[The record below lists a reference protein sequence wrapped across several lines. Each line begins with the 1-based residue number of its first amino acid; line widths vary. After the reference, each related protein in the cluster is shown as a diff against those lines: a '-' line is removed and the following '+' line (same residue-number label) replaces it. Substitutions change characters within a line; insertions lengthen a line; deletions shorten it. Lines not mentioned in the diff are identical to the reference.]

1 MLNLLW
7 VNAIP
12 GQEVIKMENLDPIF
26 KPKSVAIVGASRD
39 PKAIGHQCVKNLID
53 SGYEGKI
60 YPVNPKADEIAGLK
74 CYHSITE
81 IPDEVDIALIV
92 VPAKY
97 VPAVTEECGK
107 KGVKGLV
114 IIASGFS
121 EVGREDLERE
131 VVDIAHKYGMRILGP
146 NVVGIMNNPLKM
158 NASFGPYLP
167 YPGKAALI
175 SQSGALLIAM
185 DARTWVDKVGISHM
199 ISIGNMADLDFAD
212 LIDYFNKDEDTN
224 VISLYIEGVKDG
236 RKFLNAAKNSK
247 KPIIALKAGT
257 SKRGAAA
264 AASHTGSLAG
274 STKIYEAAFKQG
286 HIVWAENL
294 DALFDETMAL
304 ALQPPMSGD
313 NLLII
318 TNGGG
323 VGVLAT
329 DAAEKYGV
337 PIKDAPDDL
346 KLLMFKHMPE
356 FGNPKNP
363 VDLTGMA
370 DRPEY
375 EGSIRDALKHDWVD
389 GVVVLYCETSFT
401 DPQNIAEGIYKAY
414 KDAGVK
420 KPIAVSLV
428 GGERSVKAGE
438 WLIEHGIPY
447 YNSPHAAVRALAAL
461 RVYGRYLEKASKD
474 FVPYKVDKEKVEA
487 IIGKAKACGRSILTE
502 PEAKEVF
509 AAYGLPVPKGKMAR
523 NPEEAVKIARAVE
536 YPVVMKIVSPNIV
549 HKSDAGGVKVNIKSD
564 DEVRKAY
571 QEIIENAERYDP
583 HAEIMGV
590 YVQHMEPWG
599 TETIIGSINDSQF
612 GPTVM
617 FGLGGIF
624 VEILKDVTF
633 RIAPFSK
640 DEALDMVKEIK
651 GYGILKGARGEKPR
665 DIEAIADA
673 VSRLSQLVWD
683 FRDYISEVD
692 ANPVIVYEKGLSVVD
707 ARIILKTEK
716 STRVTP
722 KPLDK
727 CA

>member
-1 MLNLLW
+1 
-7 VNAIP
+7 
-12 GQEVIKMENLDPIF
+12 MENLDPIF
-26 KPKSVAIVGASRD
+26 KPKSIAIVGASRD

-74 CYHSITE
+74 CYHSVTE

-131 VVDIAHKYGMRILGP
+131 VVEIAHKYGMRILGP

-167 YPGKAALI
+167 YPGKAAMI

-199 ISIGNMADLDFAD
+199 ISIGNMADLDFGD
-212 LIDYFNKDEDTN
+212 LIEYFNKDEDTN

-294 DALFDETMAL
+294 NALFDETMAL
-304 ALQPPMSGD
+304 ALQSPMRGD

-329 DAAEKYGV
+329 DAAERYGV

-370 DRPEY
+370 DRPQY

-401 DPQNIAEGIYKAY
+401 DPMNIAEGIYKAY
-414 KDAGVK
+414 KDSGAS

-447 YNSPHAAVRALAAL
+447 YDSPHAAVRALAAL
-461 RVYGRYLEKASKD
+461 RTYGRYLEKASKE
-474 FVPYKVDKEKVEA
+474 FVPYKVDKQKVEA
-487 IIGKAKACGRSILTE
+487 IIGKAKACGRSLLTE

-509 AAYGLPVPKGKMAR
+509 AAYGLPVPKGKMAK
-523 NPEEAVKIARAVE
+523 NVEDAVKIARAVE

-564 DEVRKAY
+564 DEVRRAFE
-571 QEIIENAERYDP
+571 EIIENAQRYDP
-583 HAEIMGV
+583 RAEILGV

-599 TETIIGSINDSQF
+599 TETIIGSVNDPQF

-640 DEALDMVKEIK
+640 DEALDMVKEIN
-651 GYGILKGARGEKPR
+651 GYGILRGARGEKPR

-683 FRDYISEVD
+683 FRDYIKEVD

-716 STRVTP
+716 SAKVTP

>member
-1 MLNLLW
+1 
-7 VNAIP
+7 
-12 GQEVIKMENLDPIF
+12 MENLDPIF
-26 KPKSVAIVGASRD
+26 KPKSIAIVGASRD

-60 YPVNPKADEIAGLK
+60 YPVNPKADEVAGLK
-74 CYHSITE
+74 CYHSILD
-81 IPDEVDIALIV
+81 IPDKVDIALIV
-92 VPAKY
+92 VPAKL

-131 VVDIAHKYGMRILGP
+131 VVEIAHKYGMRILGP
-146 NVVGIMNNPLKM
+146 NVVGIMNNPLHM

-167 YPGKAALI
+167 YPGKAAMI

-199 ISIGNMADLDFAD
+199 ISIGNMADLDFGD
-212 LIDYFNKDEDTN
+212 LINYFNEDEDTN

-236 RKFLNAAKNSK
+236 RKFLNACKNSK

-286 HIVWAENL
+286 HVVWAENL

-304 ALQPPMSGD
+304 ALQKPMRGD

-414 KDAGVK
+414 KDSGVD
-420 KPIAVSLV
+420 KPIAVSFV

-438 WLIEHGIPY
+438 WLIENGIPY

-461 RVYGRYLEKASKD
+461 RTYGRYLEKASKE
-474 FVPYKVDKEKVEA
+474 FVPYKVNKEKVEA
-487 IIGKAKACGRSILTE
+487 IIGKAKACGRSLLTE

-509 AAYGLPVPKGKMAR
+509 AAYGLPVPKGKLAH

-564 DEVRKAY
+564 DEVRKAF

-583 HAEIMGV
+583 RAEILGV

-640 DEALDMVKEIK
+640 DEALDMVKEIN
-651 GYGILKGARGEKPR
+651 GYGILKGARGEKPK
-665 DIEAIADA
+665 DIEAIAEA

-683 FRDYISEVD
+683 FRDVIKEVD

-707 ARIILKTEK
+707 ARIILKTGK
-716 STRVTP
+716 STKVTP

-727 CA
+727 CS

>member
-1 MLNLLW
+1 MDS
-7 VNAIP
+7 
-12 GQEVIKMENLDPIF
+12 LDAIF

-39 PKAIGHQCVKNLID
+39 PKAIGHQCLQNLIK
-53 SGYEGKI
+53 SGYQGKI
-60 YPVNPKADEIAGLK
+60 YPVNPKADEVAGLK
-74 CYHSITE
+74 CYHSIME
-81 IPDEVDIALIV
+81 VPDEVDIALIV

-131 VVDIAHKYGMRILGP
+131 VVEIARKYGMRILGP

-158 NASFGPYLP
+158 NASFAPYLP

-185 DARTWVDKVGISHM
+185 DARTWIDKVGISHM
-199 ISIGNMADLDFAD
+199 ISIGNMADLNFGD
-212 LIDYFNKDEDTN
+212 LIEYFNGDEDTK

-236 RKFLNAAKNSK
+236 RKFLNSAKNSK
-247 KPIIALKAGT
+247 KPIVALKAGV

-286 HIVWAENL
+286 HIVQAENL
-294 DALFDETMAL
+294 NALFDETMAL
-304 ALQPPMSGD
+304 ALQPPMRGD

-346 KLLMFKHMPE
+346 KLLMFRHMPE

-370 DRPEY
+370 DREQY
-375 EGSIRDALKHDWVD
+375 EGSIRDALKHEWVH
-389 GVVVLYCETSFT
+389 GLVVLYCETSFT

-414 KDAGVK
+414 KDSGVN
-420 KPIAVSLV
+420 KPIAVSFV
-428 GGERSVKAGE
+428 GGERSVKAGQ

-447 YNSPHAAVRALAAL
+447 YSSPHAAVRAMSAL
-461 RVYGRYLEKASKD
+461 RIYGRYLEKASKE
-474 FVPYKVDKEKVEA
+474 FVPYKVNKKKVEA
-487 IIGKAKACGRSILTE
+487 ILGKARACGKSVLTE

-509 AAYGLPVPKGKMAR
+509 AAYGLPVPKGKLAK
-523 NPEEAVKIARAVE
+523 NEDDAVKIARSIG
-536 YPVVMKIVSPNIV
+536 YPVVMKIVSPQII

-564 DEVRKAY
+564 DEVRKAFR
-571 QEIIENAERYDP
+571 EIMENAERYDP

-590 YVQHMEPWG
+590 YVQEMAPWG
-599 TETIIGSINDSQF
+599 TETIIGSVNDPQF

-640 DEALDMVKEIK
+640 DEALDMVKEIR

-683 FRDYISEVD
+683 FRNEIKEVD

-716 STRVTP
+716 VTKVTP

-727 CA
+727 CG

>member
-1 MLNLLW
+1 MDS
-7 VNAIP
+7 
-12 GQEVIKMENLDPIF
+12 LDVIF
-26 KPKSVAIVGASRD
+26 KPKSIAIVGASRD

-53 SGYEGKI
+53 SCYKGKI
-60 YPVNPKADEIAGLK
+60 YPINPKAEEIAGLK
-74 CYHSITE
+74 CYRSILE
-81 IPDEVDIALIV
+81 VPDEIDVALIV

-107 KGVKGLV
+107 KNVKGLV

-121 EVGREDLERE
+121 EVGRRDLEDE
-131 VVDIAHKYGMRILGP
+131 VVSIAKKYGMRILGP
-146 NVVGIMNNPLKM
+146 NIVGVINNPLKA
-158 NASFGPYLP
+158 NASFAPYLP
-167 YPGKAALI
+167 YPGNAALI

-185 DARTWVDKVGISHM
+185 DARTWSDKVGIAHM
-199 ISIGNMADLDFAD
+199 ISIGNMADLNFGD
-212 LIDYFNKDEDTN
+212 LIEYFNEDPDTK
-224 VISLYIEGVKDG
+224 VISLYMEGVKDG
-236 RKFLNAAKNSK
+236 RKFLRTAKNSK
-247 KPIIALKAGT
+247 KPIVALKAGV
-257 SKRGAAA
+257 SQRGAAA

-274 STKIYEAAFKQG
+274 SVKIYEAAFKQG
-286 HIVWAENL
+286 HVIKAENL

-304 ALQPPMSGD
+304 SLQPPMQGE

-346 KLLMFKHMPE
+346 KLLMRKSMPE
-356 FGNPKNP
+356 FGSPRNP

-375 EGSIRDALKHDWVD
+375 EGSIKDALKHPWVN

-401 DPQNIAEGIYKAY
+401 DPQNIAEGIHKAI
-414 KDAGVK
+414 KDSGVE
-420 KPIAVSLV
+420 KPVAVSFV

-438 WLIEHGIPY
+438 WLIENGVPY
-447 YNSPHAAVRALAAL
+447 YKSPDAAVRAINAL
-461 RVYGRYLEKASKD
+461 RAYGRYLEKSDAEFK
-474 FVPYKVDKEKVEA
+474 PYKADTNKVAA
-487 IIGKAKACGRSILTE
+487 IIGKARASRRDLLTE
-502 PEAKEVF
+502 PEAKEIF
-509 AAYGLPVPKGKMAR
+509 AAYGLPVPKGKLAH
-523 NPEEAVKIARAVE
+523 NPEEAVKIARAIE
-536 YPVVMKIVSPNIV
+536 YPVVLKIVSPQII
-549 HKSDAGGVKVNIKSD
+549 HKSDAGGVKVNLKSD
-564 DEVRKAY
+564 EEVREAFE
-571 QEIIENAERYDP
+571 EIIDNAQRYDP
-583 HAEIMGV
+583 HAEILGV

-599 TETIIGSINDSQF
+599 TETIIGSVNDKQF

-640 DEALDMVKEIK
+640 EEALDMIREIN
-651 GYGILKGARGEKPR
+651 GYKILKGARGEKPR
-665 DIEAIADA
+665 DVEAIADA

-683 FRDYISEVD
+683 FKDDIKEVD

-707 ARIILKTEK
+707 ARIILKKKGDGE
-716 STRVTP
+716 
-722 KPLDK
+722 
-727 CA
+727 

>member
-1 MLNLLW
+1 MK
-7 VNAIP
+7 
-12 GQEVIKMENLDPIF
+12 ELDPIF
-26 KPKSVAIVGASRD
+26 KPRSVAIVGASRD
-39 PKAIGHQCVKNLID
+39 PKAIGHQCVKNLIE

-60 YPVNPKADEIAGLK
+60 YPVNPKADEVAGLK
-74 CYHSITE
+74 CYHSVTE

-121 EVGREDLERE
+121 EVGREDLENQ
-131 VVDIAHKYGMRILGP
+131 VVEIARKYEMRILGP

-167 YPGKAALI
+167 YPGKAAMI

-185 DARTWVDKVGISHM
+185 DARTWVDKVGLSHM
-199 ISIGNMADLDFAD
+199 ISIGNMADLDFGD
-212 LIDYFNKDEDTN
+212 LIEYFNEDEDTN

-236 RKFLNAAKNSK
+236 RKFLNACKRSK
-247 KPIIALKAGT
+247 KPIIALKAGV

-286 HIVWAENL
+286 RVVWAENL
-294 DALFDETMAL
+294 NALFDETMAL
-304 ALQPPMSGD
+304 ALQPPMRGD

-329 DAAEKYGV
+329 DAAEKYNI

-346 KLLMFKHMPE
+346 KLLMYRHMPE

-370 DRPEY
+370 DAQQY
-375 EGSIRDALKHDWVD
+375 YGSLSDALKHDWVD
-389 GVVVLYCETSFT
+389 GVVVLFCETSFT
-401 DPQNIAEGIYKAY
+401 DPMEIAKNIHKAY
-414 KDAGVK
+414 EESGKK
-420 KPIAVSLV
+420 KPIIVNFT
-428 GGERSVKAGE
+428 GGEESVKAGE

-447 YNSPHAAVRALAAL
+447 YNSPHAAVRAMSSL
-461 RVYGRYLEKASKD
+461 RTYGRYLEKASYE
-474 FVPYKVDKEKVEA
+474 FQPYEVNRHKVEA
-487 IIGKAKACGRSILTE
+487 IIGKVKACGRTILTE

-509 AAYGLPVPKGKMAR
+509 AAYGLPVPKGKLAK
-523 NPEEAVKIARAVE
+523 NAEDAVKIARAVE
-536 YPVVMKIVSPNIV
+536 YPVVMKIVSPQII

-564 DEVRKAY
+564 EEVRKAFE
-571 QEIIENAERYDP
+571 EIIENAEHYDP
-583 HAEIMGV
+583 HAQIMGV

-599 TETIIGSINDSQF
+599 TETIIGSVNDSQF

-640 DEALDMVKEIK
+640 EEAKDMIQEIN
-651 GYGILKGARGEKPR
+651 GYKILKGARGEKPR
-665 DIEAIADA
+665 DIDAIAEA

-683 FRDYISEVD
+683 FRDDIKEVD

-707 ARIILKTEK
+707 ARIILHSKK
-716 STRVTP
+716 SAKPSP

>member
-1 MLNLLW
+1 
-7 VNAIP
+7 
-12 GQEVIKMENLDPIF
+12 MENLDPIF

-39 PKAIGHQCVKNLID
+39 PRAIGHQCVKNLID
-53 SGYEGKI
+53 SGYQGKI

-74 CYHSITE
+74 CYHSIMD

-131 VVDIAHKYGMRILGP
+131 VVEIARKYGMRILGP

-236 RKFLNAAKNSK
+236 RKFLNSCKKSK
-247 KPIIALKAGT
+247 KPIVALKAGV

-286 HIVWAENL
+286 HVVQAENL
-294 DALFDETMAL
+294 NALFDETMAL
-304 ALQPPMSGD
+304 ALQPPMRGE

-329 DAAEKYGV
+329 DAAERYGV

-389 GVVVLYCETSFT
+389 GLVVLYCETSFT
-401 DPQNIAEGIYKAY
+401 DPMNVVEGIYKAI
-414 KDAGVK
+414 KESGVK
-420 KPIAVSLV
+420 KPVAVSLI

-447 YNSPHAAVRALAAL
+447 YNSPHAAVRALGAL
-461 RVYGRYLEKASKD
+461 RTYGRYLEKAAQEFK
-474 FVPYKVDKEKVEA
+474 PYKVNKQKVEA
-487 IIGKAKACGRSILTE
+487 IIGKAKACGRNLLTE

-509 AAYGLPVPKGKMAR
+509 AAYGLPVPKGKLAK
-523 NPEEAVKIARAVE
+523 NPEDAVKIARAVE
-536 YPVVMKIVSPNIV
+536 YPVVMKIVSPDIV

-564 DEVRKAY
+564 EEVRKAF

-583 HAEIMGV
+583 RAEIMGV
-590 YVQHMEPWG
+590 YVQHMAPWG
-599 TETIIGSINDSQF
+599 TETIIGSVNDPQF

-665 DIEAIADA
+665 DIEAIAEA

-683 FRDYISEVD
+683 FKDYIKEVD

-707 ARIILKTEK
+707 ARIILKTQK
-716 STRVTP
+716 TTKVTP

-727 CA
+727 CG

>member
-1 MLNLLW
+1 M
-7 VNAIP
+7 
-12 GQEVIKMENLDPIF
+12 KMDSLDAIF

-39 PKAIGHQCVKNLID
+39 PKAIGHQCVKNLIE
-53 SGYEGKI
+53 SGYKGKI

-81 IPDEVDIALIV
+81 IPDEIDIALIV

-97 VPAVTEECGK
+97 VPSVAEECGK

-121 EVGREDLERE
+121 EIGRKDLEDE
-131 VVDIAHKYGMRILGP
+131 VVNIARKYGMRVLGP
-146 NVVGIMNNPLKM
+146 NIVGILNNPLKA
-158 NASFGPYLP
+158 NASFAPYLP

-185 DARTWVDKVGISHM
+185 DARTWSDKVGISHM
-199 ISIGNMADLDFAD
+199 ISIGNMADLNFGD
-212 LIDYFNKDEDTN
+212 LINYFNKDEDTE

-247 KPIIALKAGT
+247 KPIVALKAGV
-257 SKRGAAA
+257 SQRGAAA

-274 STKIYEAAFKQG
+274 SVKIYEAAFKQG
-286 HIVWAENL
+286 HIVKAEDL
-294 DALFDETMAL
+294 DALFEETMAL
-304 ALQPPMSGD
+304 ALQPPMRGD

-346 KLLMFKHMPE
+346 KSLMRNHMPE
-356 FGNPKNP
+356 FGSPKNP

-370 DRPEY
+370 DRPNY
-375 EGSIRDALKHDWVD
+375 EGAIKDGLKHPWVD

-401 DPQNIAEGIYKAY
+401 DPQNIAEGIYQAVKES
-414 KDAGVK
+414 GVN
-420 KPIAVSLV
+420 KPVAVSFV
-428 GGERSVKAGE
+428 GGERSINAGS

-447 YNSPHAAVRALAAL
+447 YKSPNTAVRAMGAL
-461 RVYGRYLEKASKD
+461 RIYGRYLEKTTTEFKPYEVNKDKVASII
-474 FVPYKVDKEKVEA
+474 EKVRA
-487 IIGKAKACGRSILTE
+487 DGRYTLTE

-509 AAYGLPVPKGKMAR
+509 AAYGLPVPKGKVAKTAD
-523 NPEEAVKIARAVE
+523 EAVEIAKAIGF
-536 YPVVMKIVSPNIV
+536 PVVMKIVSPQII
-549 HKSDAGGVKVNIKSD
+549 HKSDAGGVKVNLKSEE
-564 DEVRKAY
+564 EVKEAFE
-571 QEIIENAERYDP
+571 EIMENAIRYDP
-583 HAEIMGV
+583 NAKIFGV
-590 YVQHMEPWG
+590 YVQHMEPKG
-599 TETIIGSINDSQF
+599 TETIIGSVNDVQF

-640 DEALDMVKEIK
+640 DEALDMVKEIR

-683 FRDYISEVD
+683 FRDTIKEVD

-716 STRVTP
+716 VTKVTP

-727 CA
+727 CG

>member
-1 MLNLLW
+1 
-7 VNAIP
+7 
-12 GQEVIKMENLDPIF
+12 MENLDVIF

-53 SGYEGKI
+53 SGYGGKI
-60 YPVNPKADEIAGLK
+60 YPVNPKADEVAGLK
-74 CYHSITE
+74 CYHSISE
-81 IPDEVDIALIV
+81 IPGEVDIALIV

-97 VPAVTEECGK
+97 VPGVTEECGK

-121 EVGREDLERE
+121 EVGREDLEKE
-131 VVDIAHKYGMRILGP
+131 VVQIAHKYGMRILGP

-236 RKFLNAAKNSK
+236 RKFLDACKKSK
-247 KPIIALKAGT
+247 KPIIALKAGV

-286 HIVWAENL
+286 HVVQAENL
-294 DALFDETMAL
+294 NALFDETMAL
-304 ALQPPMSGD
+304 ALQPPMQGE

-370 DRPEY
+370 DREWY
-375 EGSIRDALKHDWVD
+375 EGAIRDALKHDWVD
-389 GVVVLYCETSFT
+389 GVAVLYCETSFT
-401 DPQNIAEGIYKAY
+401 DPRNIAEGIYQAI
-414 KDAGVK
+414 KDS
-420 KPIAVSLV
+420 AVSKPVAVSFV

-461 RVYGRYLEKASKD
+461 RTYGRYLEKASKK
-474 FVPYKVDKEKVEA
+474 FVPYEVDRQKVEA
-487 IIGKAKACGRSILTE
+487 IIGKAKACGRALLTE

-509 AAYGLPVPKGKMAR
+509 AAYGLPVPKGKLAR
-523 NPEEAVKIARAVE
+523 SAEEAVKIARAIE
-536 YPVVMKIVSPNIV
+536 YPVVMKIVSPDIV

-564 DEVRKAY
+564 EEVRKAFE
-571 QEIIENAERYDP
+571 EIIENAQRYDP
-583 HAEIMGV
+583 RAEIMGV
-590 YVQHMEPWG
+590 YVQEMAPWG
-599 TETIIGSINDSQF
+599 TETIIGSVNDPQF

-633 RIAPFSK
+633 RIAPFGK
-640 DEALDMVKEIK
+640 DDALDMVKEIK

-683 FRDYISEVD
+683 FREDIKEVD

-707 ARIILKTEK
+707 ARIILRAKKTTK
-716 STRVTP
+716 VTP

-727 CA
+727 CG

>member
-1 MLNLLW
+1 MD
-7 VNAIP
+7 
-12 GQEVIKMENLDPIF
+12 NLDAIF
-26 KPKSVAIVGASRD
+26 KPKSIAIVGASRD
-39 PKAIGHQCVKNLID
+39 PKAIGHQCVKNLIE
-53 SGYEGKI
+53 SGYQGKI
-60 YPVNPKADEIAGLK
+60 YPINPKADEIAGLK
-74 CYHSITE
+74 CYHSILE
-81 IPDEVDIALIV
+81 VPDEIDLALIV

-121 EVGREDLERE
+121 EVGRKDLEDE
-131 VVDIAHKYGMRILGP
+131 VVRIARKYGMRILGP
-146 NVVGIMNNPLKM
+146 NVVGVMNNPLKA

-185 DARTWVDKVGISHM
+185 DARTWTDKVGIAHM
-199 ISIGNMADLDFAD
+199 ISIGNMADLDFGD
-212 LIDYFNKDEDTN
+212 LIKYFNEDEDTA
-224 VISLYIEGVKDG
+224 VISLYMEGVKDG
-236 RKFLNAAKNSK
+236 RKFLDAARNSK
-247 KPIIALKAGT
+247 KPIVALKAGV
-257 SKRGAAA
+257 SQRGAAA

-274 STKIYEAAFKQG
+274 STKIYDAAFKQG
-286 HIVWAENL
+286 HIVKAENL

-304 ALQPPMSGD
+304 SLQPPMRGD

-346 KLLMFKHMPE
+346 KLHMRKHMPE
-356 FGNPKNP
+356 FGSPKNP

-370 DRPEY
+370 DRPHY
-375 EGSIRDALKHDWVD
+375 EGSIKDALKNSWVD
-389 GVVVLYCETSFT
+389 GLVILYCETSFT
-401 DPQNIAEGIYKAY
+401 DPQNIAEGIYKAI
-414 KDAGVK
+414 KESGVE
-420 KPIAVSLV
+420 KPVAVSFV
-428 GGERSVKAGE
+428 GGERSIKAGE

-447 YNSPHAAVRALAAL
+447 YKSPDAAVRAIAAL
-461 RVYGRYLEKASKD
+461 RTYGRYLERAKYEFK
-474 FVPYKVDKEKVEA
+474 PYAVNKSKVEA
-487 IIGKAKACGRSILTE
+487 IIGKARACGRDILTE

-509 AAYGLPVPKGKMAR
+509 AAYGLPVPKGKLAKT
-523 NPEEAVKIARAVE
+523 PEDAVKIAKAVE
-536 YPVVMKIVSPNIV
+536 YPVVLKIVSPQII
-549 HKSDAGGVKVNIKSD
+549 HKSDAGGVKVNLKSD
-564 DEVRKAY
+564 EEVREAFK
-571 QEIIENAERYDP
+571 EIIENASRYDP
-583 HAEIMGV
+583 HAQILGV

-599 TETIIGSINDSQF
+599 TETIIGSVNDIQF

-640 DEALDMVKEIK
+640 EEALDMIKEIK
-651 GYGILKGARGEKPR
+651 GYAILRGARGEKPR

-673 VSRLSQLVWD
+673 ISRLSQLVWD
-683 FRDYISEVD
+683 FREDIKEVD

-707 ARIILKTEK
+707 ARIILKRKGEITK
-716 STRVTP
+716 IHPIP
-722 KPLDK
+722 KDK
-727 CA
+727 CG

>member
-1 MLNLLW
+1 
-7 VNAIP
+7 
-12 GQEVIKMENLDPIF
+12 MENLDAIF
-26 KPKSVAIVGASRD
+26 KPRSVAIVGASRD
-39 PKAIGHQCVKNLID
+39 PKAIGHQCVRNLIE
-53 SGYEGKI
+53 SGYKGKI
-60 YPVNPKADEIAGLK
+60 YPVNPKADEVAGLK
-74 CYHSITE
+74 CYHSVTE
-81 IPDEVDIALIV
+81 IPDDVDIALIV

-121 EVGREDLERE
+121 EIGREDLENE
-131 VVDIAHKYGMRILGP
+131 VVEIARKYNMRILGP

-212 LIDYFNKDEDTN
+212 LIEYFNKDEDTN

-236 RKFLNAAKNSK
+236 RKFLNACKRSK
-247 KPIIALKAGT
+247 KPIVALKAGV

-286 HIVWAENL
+286 HVVQAENL
-294 DALFDETMAL
+294 NALFDETMAL
-304 ALQPPMSGD
+304 ALQPPMKGD

-329 DAAEKYGV
+329 DAAERYGV

-346 KLLMFKHMPE
+346 KLLMFRHMPE

-389 GVVVLYCETSFT
+389 GVVILYCETSFT
-401 DPQNIAEGIYKAY
+401 DPQNVAEGIYLAI
-414 KDAGVK
+414 KDSGVN
-420 KPIAVSLV
+420 KPVAVSLV

-447 YNSPHAAVRALAAL
+447 YNSPHAAVRALGAL
-461 RVYGRYLEKASKD
+461 RTYGRYLEKASKE
-474 FVPYKVDKEKVEA
+474 FVPYEVNKQKVEA
-487 IIGKAKACGRSILTE
+487 ILGKAKACGRTLLTE

-509 AAYGLPVPKGKMAR
+509 AAYGLPVPKGKLAH

-536 YPVVMKIVSPNIV
+536 YPVVMKIVSPDIV

-564 DEVRKAY
+564 DEVRKAFE
-571 QEIIENAERYDP
+571 EIIENAERYDP
-583 HAEIMGV
+583 RAEIMGV
-590 YVQHMEPWG
+590 YVQHMAPWG
-599 TETIIGSINDSQF
+599 TETIIGSINDPQF

-633 RIAPFSK
+633 RIAPFGK
-640 DEALDMVKEIK
+640 DEALDMIKEIK

-665 DIEAIADA
+665 DLKAIADA

-683 FRDYISEVD
+683 FRDYIKEVD

-707 ARIILKTEK
+707 ARIILKTK
-716 STRVTP
+716 RAAKVTP

-727 CA
+727 CG